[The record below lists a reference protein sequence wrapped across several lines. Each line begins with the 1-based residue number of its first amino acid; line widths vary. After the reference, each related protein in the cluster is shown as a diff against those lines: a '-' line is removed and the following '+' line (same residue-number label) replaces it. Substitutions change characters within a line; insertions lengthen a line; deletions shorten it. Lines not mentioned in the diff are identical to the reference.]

1 MERSGTLNRLRGGG
15 LGSET
20 KESDVIDSTEK
31 GDRSQERRG
40 RFPSIFVESAPEN
53 AQKLILWCLERD
65 PSKRP
70 TVQELLTVRLL
81 SLTAVLAFRRCSHL
95 VSSIPE

>member
-1 MERSGTLNRLRGGG
+1 MERSGTLNRLRGDG

-20 KESDVIDSTEK
+20 KQSDAIDSTEK

-70 TVQELLTVRLL
+70 TVEELLTVRLL
-81 SLTAVLAFRRCSHL
+81 GLSAVLAFRRCSHL